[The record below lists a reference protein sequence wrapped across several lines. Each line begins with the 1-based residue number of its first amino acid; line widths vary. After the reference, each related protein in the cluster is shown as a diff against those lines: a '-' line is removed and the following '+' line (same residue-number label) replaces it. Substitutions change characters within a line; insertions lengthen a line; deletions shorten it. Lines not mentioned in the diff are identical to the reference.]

1 MPRHPITRYLAVL
14 LAALALAG
22 CAAERAYREGN
33 DLAAQDR
40 TAAALTKY
48 REAIAADPG
57 NPHYKVAFLRT
68 RDNATVRL
76 LEQADRDLAGGR
88 TDPAVEGYRQVL
100 AIDPA
105 NQRAAAGL
113 RQVEASRRHA
123 AMLGTAAEALGRG
136 DTDAARQKLEA
147 ILSEQPANDAARQM
161 LQQVGARERA
171 STPEGAL
178 AAAFRKPI
186 SLEFRDAPL
195 RQVFEV
201 ISRHSGLNFIFDKD
215 VRPDLRTSIFLKN
228 STVEAAVHFLLLTN
242 QLERQVMDGNT
253 VLIYPNLQAKVK
265 EYQDTV
271 VKTFHLAHADA
282 KNVANTLKT
291 ILKTRDIVIDEK
303 LNLVILRDSPDAVR
317 LASRIVAL
325 QDVAEPEVML
335 DVEVIEIQ
343 RSRATE
349 LGVSWPS
356 SLSLAPLAA
365 ADGKPISISQLRA
378 LDSDSIGVGGAV
390 ASVNARKTD
399 GSTNTLA
406 NPRIRVRNKEKA
418 SVNIGDK
425 LPTFTTTV
433 SSGVGGFASES
444 VSFVDVGLKL
454 NVEPSIHL
462 DNEVAIRIS
471 LEVSNVIDTVT
482 SKSGSIAY
490 RIGTRNASTLLQ
502 LKDGENQVLAGL
514 IRNEDRSSGKKVPL
528 LGDIPLLGRL
538 FGTTTDGKDQ
548 TEIVL
553 SITPHLVRSV
563 QRPSAEASEFSAG
576 TEASMRRRP
585 DPTPRVPAPGPAT
598 APVRAVPAQPAA
610 AVPAGAM
617 PPAVQNAPAPLAPP
631 VQQPGVQVNVVPA
644 QPAPAPAPAQ
654 PATPPVEVPQAQP
667 GNGQ

>member
-1 MPRHPITRYLAVL
+1 MPRYPITRYLAVL

-40 TAAALTKY
+40 TADALTKY
-48 REAIAADPG
+48 REAIAADPA

-68 RDNATVRL
+68 RDGATMRL
-76 LEQADRDLAGGR
+76 LEQADRDLAAGR
-88 TDPAVEGYRQVL
+88 TDPALDGFRKVL

-123 AMLGTAAEALGRG
+123 AMLATAAEALGRN

-147 ILSEQPANDAARQM
+147 ILSEQPGHEAARQM

-171 STPEGAL
+171 SSPDGAL

-291 ILKTRDIVIDEK
+291 ILRTRDLVIDEK
-303 LNLVILRDSPDAVR
+303 LNLVILRDSPEAVR

-356 SLSLAPLAA
+356 SLSLAPLVA

-399 GSTNTLA
+399 GNTNTLA

-454 NVEPSIHL
+454 NVEPTIHL
-462 DNEVAIRIS
+462 DNEVAIRIA

-490 RIGTRNASTLLQ
+490 RIGLRNASTLLQ

-528 LGDIPLLGRL
+528 LGDVPLLGRL
-538 FGTTTDGKDQ
+538 FGTTTDGKEQ

-576 TEASMRRRP
+576 TESSMRRRP
-585 DPTPRVPAPGPAT
+585 DPAPRLPVPPPGAAPS
-598 APVRAVPAQPAA
+598 RAEPAQPAA
-610 AVPAGAM
+610 VPAAAAPAAAM

-631 VQQPGVQVNVVPA
+631 VQQGGVRVNVVPA
-644 QPAPAPAPAQ
+644 QPAPAQPAP
-654 PATPPVEVPQAQP
+654 PPVEVPQALP